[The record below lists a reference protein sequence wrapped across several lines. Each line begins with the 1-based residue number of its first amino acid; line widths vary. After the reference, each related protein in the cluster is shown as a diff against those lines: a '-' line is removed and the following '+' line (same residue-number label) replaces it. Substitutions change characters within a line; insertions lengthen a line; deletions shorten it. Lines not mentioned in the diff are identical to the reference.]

1 LHRKQTPMS
10 NKSAYTHKQLGLDRR
25 DRQGGRKREIEADRE
40 REKET
45 EKEREREGERQR
57 DRDRHTNKERE
68 REGESGHWFRISDP
82 HRSVR

>member
-1 LHRKQTPMS
+1 MS

-45 EKEREREGERQR
+45 GREIKRHK
-57 DRDRHTNKERE
+57 DRHTNKERE